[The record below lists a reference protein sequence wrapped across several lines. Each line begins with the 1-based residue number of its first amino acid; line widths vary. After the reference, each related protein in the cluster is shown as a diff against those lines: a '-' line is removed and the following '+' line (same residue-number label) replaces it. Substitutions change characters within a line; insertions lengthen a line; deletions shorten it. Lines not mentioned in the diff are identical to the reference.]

1 MFMLML
7 KYLSNNRKQNK
18 SDMLYLKSDF
28 DQANFFKTLKKKNL
42 IILDFGCGTGVW
54 NQAVGGNRIYL
65 YDKNKLAL
73 KHVKKKYQSDK
84 NFIIINSLK
93 KKILKKIDIVLI
105 NSVIQYI
112 SKNDLQ
118 KLLLNFDKNLKKNH
132 KIIIGDIPRYSRLV
146 EFFAL
151 SFLNYKRFL
160 GALWVI
166 VNFIKYVKNSTFYL
180 NNLDISFL
188 KKNFKFKK
196 VENFSNFKLRNC
208 YILEK
213 KFKC

>member
-1 MFMLML
+1 MLF
-7 KYLSNNRKQNK
+7 
-18 SDMLYLKSDF
+18 LKSDF
-28 DQANFFKTLKKKNL
+28 DQANFLKYLKKKNL
-42 IILDFGCGTGVW
+42 TILDFGCGTGVW
-54 NQAVGGNRIYL
+54 NQAEGGQGHRIYL

-73 KHVKKKYQSDK
+73 KHVKKKYQSD
-84 NFIIINSLK
+84 NFITINSLK

-105 NSVIQYI
+105 NSAIQYI

-118 KLLLNFDKNLKKNH
+118 KLLLNFDKILKKNY
-132 KIIIGDIPRYSRLV
+132 KIIISDIPRYSRLV

-151 SFLNYKRFL
+151 LFLNYKRFL
-160 GALWVI
+160 GALWII

-196 VENFSNFKLRNC
+196 VENFNKFRLRYC

-213 KFKC
+213 NKR